1 MMKLFTHIQQQ
12 DEKDCGVACMA
23 MILNHY
29 KTEIPIHKL
38 RDFSGTDLEGTSA
51 FGLKKTFEK
60 LFFDCPAIQAD
71 NDVWKEKELPLPL
84 IAHILIENSYMH
96 YVVVYKIKGKTLF
109 IDDPAKG
116 KIKKTIEEFA
126 KEWTGILLLPTPKDA
141 YVPSKE
147 KVARISSFLPV
158 VWQQK
163 GLVFHIIVASIFIT
177 FFGIGS
183 SYYFQGI
190 LDYFIPNYARSTL
203 NIVSV
208 GLIVVYL
215 FRVMFEYSRNYLL
228 VILGQ
233 RMSMVVML
241 QYFKH
246 ILSLPMNFF
255 ATRKSGEIISRFLD
269 ANKIID
275 ALASATLSVFLDIG
289 MVLIVGITLAVQN
302 GTLFL
307 ITLASL
313 PFYLVSILAF
323 VKSYEKANQEEMV
336 AGATLNSSI
345 IESLKGIETIKA
357 YSGEEKVYHQ
367 VDREFVQLM
376 KKSFRTATL
385 DNVQQGIKHAI
396 QLISS
401 ALILWLGS
409 YYVMEGSISLGQLIT
424 YNALLIFFTD
434 PLQNIINLQVKMQT
448 AQVANKRLNEIFAIE
463 PESTN
468 QNPDR
473 VVTNQTF
480 QQGITLEEVSFS
492 YNMKAPTLS
501 NLSCTILPH
510 SKVALVGV
518 SGSGKSTLAKLLVN
532 FYPPSEGTIRYGRI
546 NHLDI
551 PFHQLRDRVTYIPQE
566 SFFFSGSII
575 ENLTFSLDTPPSF
588 ERIMEVCDAV
598 QLSTFINQQPL
609 RYDTILEEG
618 GTNLSGGQRQRL
630 AIARAL
636 LKDADVLILDEATSG
651 LDTLLEHTILDYLL
665 NLEEKTLIFIAHHLS
680 IAKACNQILVLND
693 GKLVEQGTH
702 NDLRYN
708 QGVYQQLWDI

>member
-1 MMKLFTHIQQQ
+1 MKLFTHIQQQ

-424 YNALLIFFTD
+424 YNALLVFFTD

-468 QNPDR
+468 QHPDR

-501 NLSCTILPH
+501 NLYCTILPH

>member
-1 MMKLFTHIQQQ
+1 
-12 DEKDCGVACMA
+12 
-23 MILNHY
+23 
-29 KTEIPIHKL
+29 
-38 RDFSGTDLEGTSA
+38 
-51 FGLKKTFEK
+51 
-60 LFFDCPAIQAD
+60 
-71 NDVWKEKELPLPL
+71 
-84 IAHILIENSYMH
+84 
-96 YVVVYKIKGKTLF
+96 
-109 IDDPAKG
+109 
-116 KIKKTIEEFA
+116 
-126 KEWTGILLLPTPKDA
+126 
-141 YVPSKE
+141 
-147 KVARISSFLPV
+147 
-158 VWQQK
+158 
-163 GLVFHIIVASIFIT
+163 
-177 FFGIGS
+177 
-183 SYYFQGI
+183 
-190 LDYFIPNYARSTL
+190 
-203 NIVSV
+203 
-208 GLIVVYL
+208 
-215 FRVMFEYSRNYLL
+215 
-228 VILGQ
+228 
-233 RMSMVVML
+233 
-241 QYFKH
+241 
-246 ILSLPMNFF
+246 MNFF

-302 GTLFL
+302 GILFL

-424 YNALLIFFTD
+424 YNALLVFFTD

-468 QNPDR
+468 QHPDR

-480 QQGITLEEVSFS
+480 QKGITLEGVSFS
-492 YNMKAPTLS
+492 YNMKAPTLI
-501 NLSCTILPH
+501 NLSCTIRPH

-518 SGSGKSTLAKLLVN
+518 SGSGKSTMAKLLVN

-598 QLSTFINQQPL
+598 QLGTFINQQPL

-618 GTNLSGGQRQRL
+618 GTNISGGQRQRL

-636 LKDADVLILDEATSG
+636 LKDADILILDEATSG
-651 LDTLLEHTILDYLL
+651 LDTLLEHAILDYLI

-702 NDLRYN
+702 SDLRYN

>member
-1 MMKLFTHIQQQ
+1 MKLFTHIQQQ

>member
-1 MMKLFTHIQQQ
+1 M
-12 DEKDCGVACMA
+12 
-23 MILNHY
+23 
-29 KTEIPIHKL
+29 
-38 RDFSGTDLEGTSA
+38 
-51 FGLKKTFEK
+51 
-60 LFFDCPAIQAD
+60 
-71 NDVWKEKELPLPL
+71 WKEKELPLPL

-177 FFGIGS
+177 FFGIGG

-401 ALILWLGS
+401 TLILWLGS

-424 YNALLIFFTD
+424 YNALLVFFTD

-468 QNPDR
+468 QHPDR
-473 VVTNQTF
+473 VVTNQTL
-480 QQGITLEEVSFS
+480 Q
-492 YNMKAPTLS
+492 
-501 NLSCTILPH
+501 
-510 SKVALVGV
+510 
-518 SGSGKSTLAKLLVN
+518 
-532 FYPPSEGTIRYGRI
+532 
-546 NHLDI
+546 
-551 PFHQLRDRVTYIPQE
+551 
-566 SFFFSGSII
+566 
-575 ENLTFSLDTPPSF
+575 
-588 ERIMEVCDAV
+588 
-598 QLSTFINQQPL
+598 
-609 RYDTILEEG
+609 
-618 GTNLSGGQRQRL
+618 
-630 AIARAL
+630 
-636 LKDADVLILDEATSG
+636 
-651 LDTLLEHTILDYLL
+651 
-665 NLEEKTLIFIAHHLS
+665 
-680 IAKACNQILVLND
+680 
-693 GKLVEQGTH
+693 
-702 NDLRYN
+702 
-708 QGVYQQLWDI
+708 

>member
-1 MMKLFTHIQQQ
+1 MKQFTHIQQQ
-12 DEKDCGVACMA
+12 DEKDCGVACIA
-23 MILNHY
+23 MILKHY

-84 IAHILIENSYMH
+84 IAHILIDNSYMH
-96 YVVVYKIKGKTLF
+96 YVVVYKINGETLS
-109 IDDPAKG
+109 IDDPARG
-116 KIKKTIEEFA
+116 KIKKTVEEFA
-126 KEWTGILLLPTPKDA
+126 KEWTGILLLPTPKDS

-158 VWQQK
+158 IWLQK
-163 GLVFHIIVASIFIT
+163 GFVFHIIVASIFIT
-177 FFGIGS
+177 LFGIGS

-190 LDYFIPNYARSTL
+190 LDYFIPNHARSTL

-302 GTLFL
+302 GILFL

-424 YNALLIFFTD
+424 YNALLVFFTD

-468 QNPDR
+468 QHPDR

-480 QQGITLEEVSFS
+480 QQGITLEGVSFS

-518 SGSGKSTLAKLLVN
+518 SGSGKSTMAKLLVN

-598 QLSTFINQQPL
+598 QLGTFINQQPL

-618 GTNLSGGQRQRL
+618 GTNISGGQRQRL

-636 LKDADVLILDEATSG
+636 LKDADILILDEATSG
-651 LDTLLEHTILDYLL
+651 LDTLLEHAILDYLI

-702 NDLRYN
+702 SDLRYN

>member
-1 MMKLFTHIQQQ
+1 M
-12 DEKDCGVACMA
+12 
-23 MILNHY
+23 
-29 KTEIPIHKL
+29 
-38 RDFSGTDLEGTSA
+38 
-51 FGLKKTFEK
+51 
-60 LFFDCPAIQAD
+60 
-71 NDVWKEKELPLPL
+71 
-84 IAHILIENSYMH
+84 
-96 YVVVYKIKGKTLF
+96 
-109 IDDPAKG
+109 
-116 KIKKTIEEFA
+116 
-126 KEWTGILLLPTPKDA
+126 
-141 YVPSKE
+141 
-147 KVARISSFLPV
+147 PV

-177 FFGIGS
+177 FFGIGG

-275 ALASATLSVFLDIG
+275 ALASAALSVFLDIG

-313 PFYLVSILAF
+313 PFYLVFILAF

-409 YYVMEGSISLGQLIT
+409 YYVMEGSISLGQLMT
-424 YNALLIFFTD
+424 YNALLVFFTD

-468 QNPDR
+468 QHPDR

-665 NLEEKTLIFIAHHLS
+665 NLEEKTLVFIAHHLS

-708 QGVYQQLWDI
+708 QGVYQQLWDIQKKEGKIMNNNNWRDHSSVYSQQHQKILSLGVISCNSFFAFR

>member
-1 MMKLFTHIQQQ
+1 MKQFTHIQQQ
-12 DEKDCGVACMA
+12 DEKDCGVACIA
-23 MILNHY
+23 MILKHY

-71 NDVWKEKELPLPL
+71 KDVWKEIELPLPL
-84 IAHILIENSYMH
+84 IAHILIDNSYMH
-96 YVVVYKIKGKTLF
+96 YVVVYKIKGETLS
-109 IDDPAKG
+109 IDDPARG
-116 KIKKTIEEFA
+116 KIKKTVEEFA
-126 KEWTGILLLPTPKDA
+126 KEWTGILLLPTPKDS

-147 KVARISSFLPV
+147 KLARISSFFPV
-158 VWQQK
+158 IWLQK

-177 FFGIGS
+177 LFGIGS

-190 LDYFIPNYARSTL
+190 LDYFIPNHARSTL

-255 ATRKSGEIISRFLD
+255 TTRKSGEIISRFLD

-302 GTLFL
+302 GILFL

-424 YNALLIFFTD
+424 YNALLVFFTD

-468 QNPDR
+468 QHPDR

-480 QQGITLEEVSFS
+480 QQGITLEGVSFS

-518 SGSGKSTLAKLLVN
+518 SGSGKSTMAKLLVN

-598 QLSTFINQQPL
+598 QLGTFINQQPL

-618 GTNLSGGQRQRL
+618 GTNISGGQRQRL

-636 LKDADVLILDEATSG
+636 LKDADILILDEATSG
-651 LDTLLEHTILDYLL
+651 LDTLLEHAILDYLI

-702 NDLRYN
+702 SDLRYN

>member
-1 MMKLFTHIQQQ
+1 MKLFTHIQQQ

-424 YNALLIFFTD
+424 YNALLVFFTD

-468 QNPDR
+468 QHPDR

-566 SFFFSGSII
+566 SFFFQWI
-575 ENLTFSLDTPPSF
+575 
-588 ERIMEVCDAV
+588 
-598 QLSTFINQQPL
+598 
-609 RYDTILEEG
+609 Y
-618 GTNLSGGQRQRL
+618 
-630 AIARAL
+630 
-636 LKDADVLILDEATSG
+636 
-651 LDTLLEHTILDYLL
+651 H
-665 NLEEKTLIFIAHHLS
+665 
-680 IAKACNQILVLND
+680 
-693 GKLVEQGTH
+693 
-702 NDLRYN
+702 
-708 QGVYQQLWDI
+708 

>member
-1 MMKLFTHIQQQ
+1 M
-12 DEKDCGVACMA
+12 
-23 MILNHY
+23 
-29 KTEIPIHKL
+29 
-38 RDFSGTDLEGTSA
+38 
-51 FGLKKTFEK
+51 
-60 LFFDCPAIQAD
+60 
-71 NDVWKEKELPLPL
+71 
-84 IAHILIENSYMH
+84 
-96 YVVVYKIKGKTLF
+96 
-109 IDDPAKG
+109 
-116 KIKKTIEEFA
+116 
-126 KEWTGILLLPTPKDA
+126 
-141 YVPSKE
+141 
-147 KVARISSFLPV
+147 PV

-177 FFGIGS
+177 FFGIGG

-275 ALASATLSVFLDIG
+275 ALASAALSVFLDIG

-313 PFYLVSILAF
+313 PFYLVFILAF

-409 YYVMEGSISLGQLIT
+409 YYVMEGSISLGQLMT
-424 YNALLIFFTD
+424 YNALLVFFTD

-468 QNPDR
+468 QHPDR

-551 PFHQLRDRVTYIPQE
+551 PFHQLRDRVTSIPQE

-665 NLEEKTLIFIAHHLS
+665 NLEEKTLVFIAHHLS

-708 QGVYQQLWDI
+708 QGVYQQLWDIQKKEGKIMNNNNWRDHSSVYSQQHQKILSLGVISCNSFFAFR